1 MSIRCLAPLIMV
13 LMTTTATQ
21 AEEQAKKSVV
31 PALEFTLEIDGKSI
45 DLVAGEDA
53 AIDIGGRKLPIK
65 LVPKPDRLFTTDGIS
80 FRFPREFNYAI
91 DRETPAITIHT
102 FSGDDTV
109 LIFQQSN
116 LLLDLERYRK
126 QLIDE
131 LVTQLGRKTKVEPVK
146 ILLGG
151 KEFNGTRVMAV
162 FAGQSI
168 RQDIYT
174 FMTGGKPSSLF
185 IQVTSPTLEER
196 EETKVTV
203 ELLSRTVQI
212 KP

>member
-1 MSIRCLAPLIMV
+1 MSIRCLAPLMVV
-13 LMTTTATQ
+13 LMTTTASQ
-21 AEEQAKKSVV
+21 AEDRAKKSDV

-45 DLVAGEDA
+45 DLIAGENA

-131 LVTQLGRKTKVEPVK
+131 VVTQLGRKTKVETVK
-146 ILLGG
+146 ISLGG
-151 KEFNGTRVMAV
+151 KEFNGTRILAV

-168 RQDIYT
+168 RQDVYT
-174 FMTGGKPSSLF
+174 FTTGGKPSSLV
-185 IQVTSPTLEER
+185 IQVTSPTREER
-196 EETKVTV
+196 EETKATI
-203 ELLSRTVQI
+203 ELLSRTTQI